1 MEHLLC
7 IVVVSCM
14 RQSFWHYNRQQ
25 SWRLPSDPDSDS
37 DISLP
42 SYCSTD
48 LETGA
53 PEVAQ
58 GGITDFVQ
66 GKHTDI
72 KTHGIAEFYSV
83 PRVLPIASEQGL
95 KCRFVP

>member
-1 MEHLLC
+1 MH
-7 IVVVSCM
+7 
-14 RQSFWHYNRQQ
+14 R
-25 SWRLPSDPDSDS
+25 WRLPSDPDSDINS
-37 DISLP
+37 NLP

-66 GKHTDI
+66 GNHTDI
-72 KTHGIAEFYSV
+72 KTHDIAEFYSA
-83 PRVLPIASEQGL
+83 PRVLPIANEQGQKGRLSLDL
-95 KCRFVP
+95 KNGFNFLDAA